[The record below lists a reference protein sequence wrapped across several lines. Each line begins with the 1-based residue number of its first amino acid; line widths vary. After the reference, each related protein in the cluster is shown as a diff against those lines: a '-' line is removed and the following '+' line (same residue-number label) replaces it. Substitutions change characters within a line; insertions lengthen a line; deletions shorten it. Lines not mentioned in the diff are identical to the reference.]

1 MSTDHT
7 DPERDCDCQKRKFAT
22 RPLREDLCKHLQD
35 LPKALER
42 ITEDSNPA
50 AESTIRQ
57 VTPQAATSEISLEA
71 LLELATRHRVR
82 ITIDPV

>member
-1 MSTDHT
+1 MSTDHI
-7 DPERDCDCQKRKFAT
+7 DPEKDCDCQKRTFAA

-35 LPKALER
+35 LPKALDR
-42 ITEDSNPA
+42 ISENSSPITKSAVDQA
-50 AESTIRQ
+50 K
-57 VTPQAATSEISLEA
+57 PQASTSEISLEA